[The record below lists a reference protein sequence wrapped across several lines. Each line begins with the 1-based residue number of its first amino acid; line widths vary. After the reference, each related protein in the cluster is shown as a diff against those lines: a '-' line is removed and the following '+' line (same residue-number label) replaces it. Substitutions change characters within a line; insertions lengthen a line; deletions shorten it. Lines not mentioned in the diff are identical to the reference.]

1 MRLVP
6 ADGTLPAPP
15 LGGKVA
21 PFGRERSSENTP
33 PDTIA
38 PQTPD
43 GGGASRAAYFSR
55 TFDPDTPQ

>member
-15 LGGKVA
+15 LRGKVA
-21 PFGRERSSENTP
+21 PFVRERSSEKSL

-38 PQTPD
+38 PETPD
-43 GGGASRAAYFSR
+43 GAGRYRAAYFPMPS
-55 TFDPDTPQ
+55 DPDTPQ